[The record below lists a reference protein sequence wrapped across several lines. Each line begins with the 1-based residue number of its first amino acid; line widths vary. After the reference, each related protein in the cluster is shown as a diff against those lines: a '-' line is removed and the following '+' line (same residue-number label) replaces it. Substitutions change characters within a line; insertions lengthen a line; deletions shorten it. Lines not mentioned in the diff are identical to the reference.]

1 MTRSKLLLLFVA
13 LLVSSCLA
21 QNQSGVPPA
30 SLAGRWDAVITNAS
44 KIDVPFGLN
53 VLQDRS
59 AAGRMHASIV
69 NGSEA
74 IPFTSSEW
82 DGTNLKLHLEQYDGV
97 LAVRLNGADLT
108 GDWTRQTSK
117 GVRRYAFSARR
128 HKQEV
133 QQRGKWDRPSLDGEW
148 VFQFSGTTGPDRV
161 APARFEQRTGVLHLE
176 GDEAVADVEGT
187 IAPVSGDYGLLAGS
201 IRSKKNEAPE
211 FQLSRFDGIHIV
223 LLSGEFQPD
232 GSIKGKLNTE
242 EFTATR
248 RLKATATSEEAEPDP
263 ETVTKVKDPDERFRF
278 SAIDPKTGERVTQ
291 DDPRF
296 KGKPYIVDIFGTWC
310 PNCHDEAP
318 LLTDLYNRYHG
329 QGLEIVGLAYEYVDE
344 PARNARVL
352 DIYRNKYGVE
362 FPLLMAGTTDEGQI
376 AKTLPQLV
384 GFGAYPTTIFVGA
397 DGRVQKI
404 HAGFAGPATGDRFTE
419 VKKRLEVNTRE
430 LLKTAPD
437 NP

>member
-1 MTRSKLLLLFVA
+1 MIRSTLLLLFVA
-13 LLVSSCLA
+13 ILASSSFA
-21 QNQSGVPPA
+21 QKQPSVPPA
-30 SLAGRWDAVITNAS
+30 ELAGKWDAVITNAS
-44 KIDVPFGLN
+44 KIDVPFGLTI
-53 VLQDRS
+53 LQDRS
-59 AAGRMHASIV
+59 AAGRMHASII

-97 LAVRLNGADLT
+97 LTVRLNGADLT
-108 GDWTRQTSK
+108 GDWTRQTSR
-117 GVRRYAFSARR
+117 GVKHYPFSARR
-128 HKQEV
+128 QKKQV
-133 QQRGKWDRPSLDGEW
+133 QQKWNWDRPSLDGEW
-148 VFQFSGTTGPDRV
+148 VFQFSETSGTDRV
-161 APARFEQRTGVLHLE
+161 APATFKQHVGVVHVE
-176 GDEAVADVEGT
+176 GDDAVAEVEGT

-201 IRSKKNEAPE
+201 IRAQKNEAPK

-223 LLSGEFQPD
+223 MISGEFRPD

-248 RLKATATSEEAEPDP
+248 KQTAATTTAEAEPDP
-263 ETVTKVKDPDERFRF
+263 ESVTKLKNPDEPFRF
-278 SAIDPKTGERVTQ
+278 SAIDPKTGQRVTQ

-318 LLTDLYNRYHG
+318 LLTDLYNRYHA

-352 DIYRNKYGVE
+352 DVYRKKYSVE

-397 DGRVQKI
+397 DGRVRKI
-404 HAGFAGPATGDRFTE
+404 HAGFSGPATGDRFTE
-419 VKKRLEVNTRE
+419 VKKRLEENTRE
-430 LLKTAPD
+430 LLKTASAKP
-437 NP
+437 